1 MTDERRDPPEE
12 LPEDVRALQQR
23 YSRALQQLEAQE
35 RQHAEAEKRLRHA
48 LVRLT
53 HAGDTRY
60 PELAR
65 HLTRL
70 REAVRDGA
78 APVALEPILQKIA
91 GAVSALEDLR
101 RENATVP
108 VPLRGL
114 ERLLRALEL
123 PPALRRRARTAM
135 RQLEEAGPQGD
146 VDQRLQE
153 FTALLDEIVAALGEG
168 RGGWLPRLFRGRSG
182 PDNQAVREALTR
194 LVAELT
200 LPTDLARRAADLQED
215 VGEGPVDAATILEE
229 LADLAATAR
238 ARLTEEQ
245 EEMAGFLQEV
255 SDHLQELDSHI
266 REAAG
271 REEEAA
277 AAEQALDAAVSDR
290 VRQMQTSVHEAEDL
304 PTLKTTVSDQL
315 GAINA
320 HLEEYRS
327 RADARRTE
335 MEREMERVHARMES
349 LEVVTGVLRER
360 LASEREQALR
370 DPLTGVYNRL
380 AWDERLNQELARFQ
394 RQGHEVALAVWD
406 LDGFKAINDTYG
418 HTAGDKVI
426 RAVADL
432 LVRRLR
438 ATDFVARYGG
448 EEFVVLMPDTPLA
461 DAADLAEE
469 LRGSVAALQFVYRGE
484 RVPITISC
492 GLTALVAG
500 DTAETAF
507 QRADATLYRAK
518 DGGRDRVIVA
528 DPPG

>member
-1 MTDERRDPPEE
+1 MSDAPSDPADD
-12 LPEDVRALQQR
+12 LPEDVVTLQRR
-23 YSRALQQLEAQE
+23 YSRALRQLEEQEAQ
-35 RQHAEAEKRLRHA
+35 QAEAEKRLRHA

-53 HAGDTRY
+53 HAGDTRH

-65 HLTRL
+65 RLERL
-70 REAVRDGA
+70 RQAVLEGA
-78 APVALEPILQKIA
+78 APEALEPILEAIA
-91 GAVSALEDLR
+91 GAVAELEDLR

-123 PPALRRRARTAM
+123 PPSLRRRARAAV
-135 RQLEEAGPQGD
+135 RQLEEAGPGGRME
-146 VDQRLQE
+146 DQLE
-153 FTALLDEIVAALGEG
+153 AFAGLLDEIVLNLGEG
-168 RGGWLPRLFRGRSG
+168 RGGWLPRLFRGPSG
-182 PDNQAVREALTR
+182 ADNRAVQEALAR

-200 LPTDLARRAADLQED
+200 LPADLARRAANLQED
-215 VGEGPVDAATILEE
+215 VGEGPVDAAGVLEE

-277 AAEQALDAAVSDR
+277 AAEQELDAAVSDR
-290 VRQMQTSVHEAEDL
+290 VRAMQTSLQEAEDL
-304 PTLKTTVSDQL
+304 PTLKATVSDQL
-315 GAINA
+315 NAINA

-380 AWDERLNQELARFQ
+380 AWDERLAQEQARFQ
-394 RQGHEVALAVWD
+394 RQGHDVGLALWD

-448 EEFVVLMPDTPLA
+448 EEFVVLMPDTPLD
-461 DAADLAEE
+461 DAVELAEE
-469 LRGSVAALQFVYRGE
+469 LRRSVAALQFVYRGE

-492 GLTALVAG
+492 GLTALAPG
-500 DTAETAF
+500 DSADAAF
-507 QRADATLYRAK
+507 QRADAALYRAK
-518 DGGRDRVIVA
+518 EAGRDRVEV
-528 DPPG
+528 DRPPA

>member
-1 MTDERRDPPEE
+1 MSDERRAAPEE
-12 LPEDVRALQQR
+12 LPEDVRTLQQR
-23 YSRALQQLEAQE
+23 YSRALQQLEAQDAE
-35 RQHAEAEKRLRHA
+35 HAETEKQLRHA

-53 HAGDTRY
+53 HAGDTRH

-65 HLTRL
+65 QLERL
-70 REAVRDGA
+70 RGAVLDGT
-78 APVALEPILQKIA
+78 APEDLEPILKEIA
-91 GAVSALEDLR
+91 GAITALEDLR
-101 RENATVP
+101 RENATIP
-108 VPLRGL
+108 LPLRAL
-114 ERLLRALEL
+114 ERLLRALDL
-123 PPALRRRARTAM
+123 PSGLRRRARNVT
-135 RQLEEAGPQGD
+135 RRLEEAGPEGN
-146 VDQRLQE
+146 VDEQLAE
-153 FTALLDEIVAALGEG
+153 LVGLLDEIAAALGQE
-168 RGGWLPRLFRGRSG
+168 RGGWLPRLFRGRDAG
-182 PDNQAVREALTR
+182 DNQAVQEALSR

-200 LPTDLARRAADLQED
+200 LPADLARRAANLQED
-215 VGEGPVDAATILEE
+215 VGEGSVDAAAVLEE

-238 ARLTEEQ
+238 ARLSEEQ

-277 AAEQALDAAVSDR
+277 AAEQELDAAVSDR
-290 VRQMQTSVHEAEDL
+290 VRQMQTSVQEAEDL

-315 GAINA
+315 SAIND

-327 RADARRTE
+327 RADARRSE

-394 RQGHEVALAVWD
+394 RQGHEVAVAVWD
-406 LDGFKAINDTYG
+406 LDSFKAINDTYG

-448 EEFVVLMPDTPLA
+448 EEFVILMPDTPLA
-461 DAADLAEE
+461 DATDLAEE
-469 LRGSVAALQFVYRGE
+469 LRRSVAALQFVYRGE
-484 RVPITISC
+484 RVPITISG
-492 GLTALVAG
+492 GLTALATG
-500 DTAETAF
+500 DTAEAAF
-507 QRADATLYRAK
+507 QRADTVLYRAK
-518 DGGRDRVIVA
+518 EAGRDRVLVA

>member
-1 MTDERRDPPEE
+1 MTEAPSDPPDD
-12 LPEDVRALQQR
+12 LPADVVTLQRR

-35 RQHAEAEKRLRHA
+35 AQHDQAEKQLRHA

-53 HAGDTRY
+53 HAGDTRH

-65 HLTRL
+65 QLVRL
-70 REAVRDGA
+70 REAVREGA
-78 APVALEPILQKIA
+78 APDELDPILQETA
-91 GAVSALEDLR
+91 GAITALEDLR
-101 RENATVP
+101 RENATIP
-108 VPLRGL
+108 LPLRAL
-114 ERLLRALEL
+114 ERLLRALDL
-123 PPALRRRARTAM
+123 PNGLRRRARNAA
-135 RQLEEAGPQGD
+135 RRLEEAGPEGNVEEQLAELVG
-146 VDQRLQE
+146 
-153 FTALLDEIVAALGEG
+153 LLDEIVTALGEG
-168 RGGWLPRLFRGRSG
+168 REGWLRRLFRGRG
-182 PDNQAVREALTR
+182 AEDNQAIQEALTR

-200 LPTDLARRAADLQED
+200 LPADLARRAANLQED
-215 VGEGPVDAATILEE
+215 VGEGPVDAAAVLEE

-238 ARLTEEQ
+238 TRLTEEQ

-277 AAEQALDAAVSDR
+277 AAEQELDAAVSDR
-290 VRQMQTSVHEAEDL
+290 VRQMQTSVQEAEDL
-304 PTLKTTVSDQL
+304 PSLKTTVSDQL
-315 GAINA
+315 SAINA
-320 HLEEYRS
+320 HLEDYRG
-327 RADARRTE
+327 RADARRSE

-394 RQGHEVALAVWD
+394 RQGHEVTLAVWD

-461 DAADLAEE
+461 DATDLAEE
-469 LRGSVAALQFVYRGE
+469 LRASVAALQFVYRGE

-492 GLTALVAG
+492 GLTALATG

-507 QRADATLYRAK
+507 QRADTGLYRAK
-518 DGGRDRVIVA
+518 ERGRDRVEVER
-528 DPPG
+528 PG